1 MIVKNRFNTR
11 RILFIFLLF
20 LLVPHSMEAEE
31 KSIPYNATE
40 SQATLT
46 FLEGMASLVDKNN
59 RAIRSLTLGDV
70 CGRGDRIRTG
80 IKGRFSLKLPDG
92 SHIRCDEFT
101 TIELVS
107 LDVDEKTGQRNIKIS
122 LLSGNTWIHAP
133 KAYKGKEGVT
143 VLTAFAVVRADKSIY
158 RLSVNSD
165 KSTLVKVYWGRIDVR
180 NTENKTRPKT
190 ANPLSMKNKI
200 WDHVIKPMHQI
211 HVRSDGTATNPFR
224 FTLKADESR
233 WVQWNREQDEKIGN
247 PPQ

>member
-1 MIVKNRFNTR
+1 
-11 RILFIFLLF
+11 
-20 LLVPHSMEAEE
+20 MEAGE

-92 SHIRCDEFT
+92 SRIRCNEFT

-107 LDVDEKTGQRNIKIS
+107 LDVNETTGQRNIKLS
-122 LLSGNTWIHAP
+122 LLSGNTWIYAP
-133 KAYKGKEGVT
+133 TIDKGKAVVI
-143 VLTAFAVVRADKSIY
+143 VLAPFAVIRADKSIY

-165 KSTLVKVYWGRIDVR
+165 KSTLVKVYRGSIDVR
-180 NTENKTRPKT
+180 NTANKARPKT
-190 ANPLSMKNKI
+190 ANPLSRKKRI
-200 WDHVIKPMHQI
+200 WDHIIKPMHQI